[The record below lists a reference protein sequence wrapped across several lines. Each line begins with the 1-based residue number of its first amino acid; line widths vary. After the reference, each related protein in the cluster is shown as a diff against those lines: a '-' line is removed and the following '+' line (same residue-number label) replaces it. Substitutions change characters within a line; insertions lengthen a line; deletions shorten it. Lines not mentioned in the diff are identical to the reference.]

1 MKKSD
6 LLELFRKVASEG
18 GHMAAT
24 GEAARL
30 LAGSGTRRRAVMPQA
45 QARAAKAQAKPQ
57 AKAKPKAKARRVIR
71 LVLAP
76 ELREKRDAAK
86 RRGNPREPKPGDV
99 NYVQKRAGFEHFQR
113 TGETMQGTAGR
124 TLEAMNR
131 GINNPGMGW
140 SRNLQANERYVVSK
154 PGKLEPG
161 ETTEERAAQTL
172 KKIWRFGR

>member
-1 MKKSD
+1 MEKSD

-18 GHMAAT
+18 GYMAAT

-30 LAGSGTRRRAVMPQA
+30 LAGSGTRRRAVTRPT
-45 QARAAKAQAKPQ
+45 
-57 AKAKPKAKARRVIR
+57 AKAKPKAKARVIR

-99 NYVQKRAGFEHFQR
+99 NYAQKRAGFEHFQR

-161 ETTEERAAQTL
+161 ETTEERAARTL
-172 KKIWRFGR
+172 KKIGRFGR

>member
-1 MKKSD
+1 MNKSD

-18 GHMAAT
+18 GYMAAT

-45 QARAAKAQAKPQ
+45 QARA

>member
-1 MKKSD
+1 MEKSD

-18 GHMAAT
+18 GYMAAT

-30 LAGSGTRRRAVMPQA
+30 LAGSGTRRRAVTRPT
-45 QARAAKAQAKPQ
+45 